1 MGAGVAPESG
11 GLRALMADSAFRRLW
26 LIGAVTGIMRWLDV
40 VVAGIYVFDVT
51 GSPTWVAAITFVRAV
66 PMIVGVMFGAMAA
79 RLPLG
84 GLMRVG
90 IGTVA
95 LSYTILAVL
104 AAFDALAVWHIAIGV
119 WIVGTYWSSEN
130 SVRRTMM
137 CAVAGLANTGTA
149 ISFDW
154 ATINALRL
162 AGPFLGG
169 VLYDAYGMAAPGAL
183 GVVCFAAALLLAL
196 GMTSG
201 SAPALSG
208 RRRLWD
214 DIADSLA
221 IARRSAAIKGV
232 LGVSI
237 CLNFFGFP
245 YSSMIP
251 VIGKDVLRA
260 TPADVGFL
268 SSMEGLGAMLGAVTL
283 TAFVRPSWFGRV
295 FMFGSFG
302 VAAGA
307 IAFGLSHVYA
317 LSAVALVVAGA
328 GMSWFAS
335 MQSTQVLAQTPADRR
350 SGIMGVLTTT
360 IGIGQLGALPIGWLA
375 AQLTAPAAVVIY
387 GSCAVVTLAVCA
399 WRWPAMWRPG

>member
-1 MGAGVAPESG
+1 MAPESG
-11 GLRALMADSAFRRLW
+11 GLRGLIADSAFRRLW
-26 LIGAVTGIMRWLDV
+26 LIGAVTGIMRWLDM

-51 GSPTWVAAITFVRAV
+51 GSPTWVAVVTFVRAA
-66 PMIVGVMFGAMAA
+66 PMIVGVLFGALAA

-95 LSYTILAVL
+95 LTYAVLAVL
-104 AAFDALAVWHIAIGV
+104 AALDALAVWHVAASA

-154 ATINALRL
+154 ATINTLRL

-169 VLYDAYGMAAPGAL
+169 VLYDAYGMAAPCAL
-183 GVVCFAAALLLAL
+183 GVVCFAAALVLAL

-201 SAPALSG
+201 DAPALTG

-214 DIADSLA
+214 DIADSFV

-232 LGVSI
+232 LGVSL

-251 VIGKDVLRA
+251 VIGKDVLYA
-260 TPADVGFL
+260 APADVGLL

-283 TAFVRPSWFGRV
+283 TVLVRPSWFGRV
-295 FMFGSFG
+295 FVMGSFA
-302 VAAGA
+302 VAFGA
-307 IAFGLSHVYA
+307 IAFGLSQAYA
-317 LSAVALVVAGA
+317 LSALALMLAGG

-360 IGIGQLGALPIGWLA
+360 IGIGQLGALQIGWLA
-375 AQLTAPAAVVIY
+375 SQLGAPTAVVVSA
-387 GSCAVVTLAVCA
+387 SCAVLSLAWCA
-399 WRWPAMWRPG
+399 WRWPAMWRPGGA